1 VPESGDGS
9 RLGLEVKLSRPPMPA
24 PPEEASASF
33 PAQRD
38 EQSCIDQQRVDRIV
52 ASHIPALWTA
62 VSATRVMLQG
72 RMRDL
77 MGQDTGEL
85 CRAKCIHEVRVEE

>member
-1 VPESGDGS
+1 
-9 RLGLEVKLSRPPMPA
+9 MPA

-72 RMRDL
+72 RIRDL